1 MCNIEKH
8 PNVYWE
14 LTARACVCPP
24 DSLWEEA
31 EEKKMNIN
39 QASGFDKYI
48 IMCDKG
54 QNKLASDYQSY
65 LKFKE
70 VQNALVKI
78 SQTPGKTYVFNGVT
92 HEKGMTC
99 AQADRVLDN
108 IFNCKTNM
116 EMISLIVKVA
126 RQIGF
131 HEITLPRKIRW
142 GM

>member
-1 MCNIEKH
+1 MKI
-8 PNVYWE
+8 
-14 LTARACVCPP
+14 
-24 DSLWEEA
+24 S
-31 EEKKMNIN
+31 

-78 SQTPGKTYVFNGVT
+78 SQTPGKTYIFNGEVYD
-92 HEKGMTC
+92 KGMTC

-108 IFNCKTNM
+108 IFTCKTNL

-131 HEITLPRKIRW
+131 HEMTLPGKIKW

>member
-1 MCNIEKH
+1 MVK
-8 PNVYWE
+8 
-14 LTARACVCPP
+14 
-24 DSLWEEA
+24 
-31 EEKKMNIN
+31 EKKMNIN

-78 SQTPGKTYVFNGVT
+78 SQTPGKTYMFNGVT

-116 EMISLIVKVA
+116 EMISLIVKVS